1 MAAFVIAWL
10 GSWRFFRTQLDNAA
24 YDAMFRVYQPKPW
37 QTQSAILAIDEGT
50 LAKFQHGMH
59 IRKPL
64 ADALLLIAAAHPSA
78 VAIDVTLT
86 DQGDTPADDL
96 ALQQAFCA
104 TPHLVLSSLL
114 MDDPVRWE
122 DPKPEFAKCAAA
134 IGHVHA
140 EPDDNDSIT
149 RSISLEK
156 YIGRDRRWALA
167 AEALQLQPSRRP
179 EYSLSRFRGQP

>member
-1 MAAFVIAWL
+1 MKRRGWHSTAAYVGLLTAAFVIAWL
-10 GSWRFFRTQLDNAA
+10 GSWRFFRSQLDNAA
-24 YDAMFRVYQPKPW
+24 YDAMFRVYQPAPW
-37 QTQSAILAIDEGT
+37 HPQSAILAIDEGT
-50 LAKFQHGMH
+50 LAKYHGMGH

-104 TPHLVLSSLL
+104 TPNLVLSSLL

-122 DPKPEFAKCAAA
+122 DPKPE
-134 IGHVHA
+134 
-140 EPDDNDSIT
+140 T
-149 RSISLEK
+149 L
-156 YIGRDRRWALA
+156 
-167 AEALQLQPSRRP
+167 EALREVLFDSEALLELRGETRR
-179 EYSLSRFRGQP
+179 SAV